1 MAEPTPKLAE
11 RQAEVDALLE
21 QAKEQ
26 PPVPL
31 KTIVSKPPLR
41 WTSDPWCL
49 LGLFAGSVLLG
60 YTAFTVW
67 RWFMSPMRP
76 SASVTSSASRDAVQ
90 GLQQQALEFARRIA
104 AGANQVDQIL
114 SEAAKS
120 T

>member
-1 MAEPTPKLAE
+1 MAEQPPKLTE
-11 RQAEVDALLE
+11 RQAQVDALLE

-60 YTAFTVW
+60 YTAFTFW
-67 RWFMSPMRP
+67 RWAMAPTRP
-76 SASVTSSASRDAVQ
+76 VLDVSSANAAAAS
-90 GLQQQALEFARRIA
+90 LQRQALEMARRVA
-104 AGANQVDQIL
+104 AGANEVDQIL
-114 SEAAKS
+114 SAAAKS
-120 T
+120 TV